1 MIKTLIRFKKELNR
15 NIREEIENKLD
26 EIFYKEEINKAKI
39 EDTIFYYG
47 NNLSSD
53 YSVFS
58 NIIVYLKDKDWF
70 ISNIDSWI
78 WFNSDNGISE
88 DDYSVEDILY
98 YYLNIPSKILNNN
111 NKSYICKEE
120 VLELIEHEIK
130 KSNFSKDPVISKEYA
145 WGFTEGMKWVSLDIE
160 KIKPQFDNSSE
171 LLNKKDVLNILY
183 NSRDL
188 TDAII
193 NIRGMISVI

>member
-1 MIKTLIRFKKELNR
+1 MIKTLIRFKKELKST
-15 NIREEIENKLD
+15 IKTDIETRLD
-26 EIFYKEEINKAKI
+26 EIFFSEEINKAKI

-58 NIIVYLKDKDWF
+58 SIIVYLKDKDWF
-70 ISNIDSWI
+70 IANIDSWI

-88 DDYSVEDILY
+88 DDYSVEDILNY
-98 YYLNIPSKILNNN
+98 YTGINSKVLDNS
-111 NKSYICKEE
+111 KSYICKEE
-120 VLELIEHEIK
+120 VLNIIENEIR
-130 KSNFSKDPVISKEYA
+130 KSNLSKDPTISKEYA
-145 WGFTEGMKWVSLDIE
+145 WGFTEGMKWVSLDVE
-160 KIKPQFDNSSE
+160 KLEPKFDNTSE

-188 TDAII
+188 TEAII
-193 NIRGMISVI
+193 NIRGMISVV